1 MNLSA
6 LKYASIFIFLVFWF
20 QIQNAD
26 DVLIT
31 PLEKFRKEQI
41 GAAKVRDHLH
51 KPIFYLFHTFLSKLS
66 VERNDIRRNS
76 AECCLKAIWL
86 YSQYVVE
93 ARVDY
98 KEQCGL
104 IATSN
109 TFIPGQS

>member
-1 MNLSA
+1 MP
-6 LKYASIFIFLVFWF
+6 VFAF

-41 GAAKVRDHLH
+41 GAAKVRDLLH
-51 KPIFYLFHTFLSKLS
+51 EPIFF
-66 VERNDIRRNS
+66 
-76 AECCLKAIWL
+76 CCLMLFSLSFGLIEMTSEEIQQNTAERQSWL
-86 YSQYVVE
+86 HSQYAVE

-98 KEQCGL
+98 KDPCGL
-104 IATSN
+104 IATSY

>member
-1 MNLSA
+1 M
-6 LKYASIFIFLVFWF
+6 
-20 QIQNAD
+20 
-26 DVLIT
+26 LIT

-51 KPIFYLFHTFLSKLS
+51 KPNFFFFFFTFITFLSKLS

-76 AECCLKAIWL
+76 QCCLKASWL
-86 YSQYVVE
+86 HSQYVVE

-104 IATSN
+104 VATSC